1 MYPVTFPGLGL
12 SFQLDRVAFTVF
24 GKEIYWY
31 GVIIALGFL
40 LGTAYA
46 IRRAKHF
53 GVNPEHI
60 MDVLLYAVP
69 IGIICARAY
78 YCIFYWDLFRDDPV
92 SCLYIWE
99 GGLAIYGGAI
109 GGVLTVIVY
118 CLCRKEKVGAFLDTM
133 APGLLIG
140 QIIGRWGNFV
150 NQEAYGRE
158 TENFLRMGLA
168 DAAGRYAYYHPTF
181 LYESLW
187 NLAGLIILHL
197 WAKKRRW
204 DGELFAMYVAW
215 YGLGR
220 AWIEGLRTDSLY
232 LFSTGIRVSQLLAI
246 ASCIIALSL
255 LAYHRLGRKHRP
267 EDLLVNRVAAAK
279 TAEAQAAEA
288 QAAEAQSAAE
298 VKQTETEQ
306 KDNETDRAEETAAV
320 SEEQGEA
327 QTAPETA
334 GQEQGEETL

>member
-12 SFQLDRVAFTVF
+12 SFQLNRVAFTVF

-40 LGTAYA
+40 LGTTYA

-53 GVNPEHI
+53 GVNPEHV

-78 YCIFYWDLFRDDPV
+78 YCIFYWDLFRDDPL

-109 GGVLTVIVY
+109 GGVLTVLVY
-118 CLCRKEKVGAFLDTM
+118 CLIKKEKVGAFLDTM

-140 QIIGRWGNFV
+140 QIVGRWGNFV

-158 TENFLRMGLA
+158 TESFLRMGLA

-187 NLAGLIILHL
+187 NLAGLILLHL

-246 ASCIIALSL
+246 ASCVIAVSL
-255 LAYHRLGRKHRP
+255 LVYHRMGRKHRP
-267 EDLLVNRVAAAK
+267 EDLLVNRVRAAQ
-279 TAEAQAAEA
+279 E
-288 QAAEAQSAAE
+288 AEAQSAAE
-298 VKQTETEQ
+298 EEHTETEERN
-306 KDNETDRAEETAAV
+306 NETEIAEEASV
-320 SEEQGEA
+320 KSEEQAETQA
-327 QTAPETA
+327 APETA
-334 GQEQGEETL
+334 GQEQGEEKL

>member
-12 SFQLDRVAFTVF
+12 SFQLNRVAFTVF

-40 LGTAYA
+40 LGTTYA

-53 GVNPEHI
+53 GVNPEHV

-78 YCIFYWDLFRDDPV
+78 YCIFYWDLFRDDPI

-109 GGVLTVIVY
+109 GGVLTVLVY
-118 CLCRKEKVGAFLDTM
+118 CLIKKEKVGAFLDTM

-150 NQEAYGRE
+150 NQEAFGRE
-158 TENFLRMGLA
+158 TESFLRMGLA

-187 NLAGLIILHL
+187 NLAGLILLHL

-232 LFSTGIRVSQLLAI
+232 LFSTGIRVSQLLAV
-246 ASCIIALSL
+246 ASCVIAVSL
-255 LAYHRLGRKHRP
+255 LVYHRMGRKHRP
-267 EDLLVNRVAAAK
+267 EDLLVNRVRAAQE
-279 TAEAQAAEA
+279 AETL
-288 QAAEAQSAAE
+288 SAVE
-298 VKQTETEQ
+298 EKQTETEE
-306 KDNETDRAEETAAV
+306 KSKETNIAEEASVT
-320 SEEQGEA
+320 SEEQAETQA
-327 QTAPETA
+327 APETA
-334 GQEQGEETL
+334 GQEQGEVKL